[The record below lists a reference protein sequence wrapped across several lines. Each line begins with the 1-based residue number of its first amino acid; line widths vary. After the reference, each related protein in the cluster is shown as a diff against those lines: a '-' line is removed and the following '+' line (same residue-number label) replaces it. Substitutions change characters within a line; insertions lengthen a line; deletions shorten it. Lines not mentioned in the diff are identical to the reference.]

1 MFVQFIKLKIS
12 NISVNTVTH
21 ALNKPWFNLYFQF
34 RFKFAVIIIFMTI
47 SQGIHSC
54 LNCSVIR
61 GSKKE
66 FEVMYVRVPR

>member
-34 RFKFAVIIIFMTI
+34 RFKTI